1 MKYYAITDKKTS
13 YCVRKLFMN
22 TRSSKVMIHFRKV
35 QSWALTRGGGGW
47 VLRISNDFL
56 NGLVCSIVGY
66 FTRLLYFD
74 SPHGLAKMRRDS

>member
-35 QSWALTRGGGGW
+35 QSWALAGVGGGGG
-47 VLRISNDFL
+47 VYSAFQMIF
-56 NGLVCSIVGY
+56 
-66 FTRLLYFD
+66 
-74 SPHGLAKMRRDS
+74 

>member
-35 QSWALTRGGGGW
+35 QSWALAGGGGTP
-47 VLRISNDFL
+47 DFK
-56 NGLVCSIVGY
+56 LVSCIL
-66 FTRLLYFD
+66 TRPTG
-74 SPHGLAKMRRDS
+74 SQNAT

>member
-35 QSWALTRGGGGW
+35 QSWALAGGGG
-47 VLRISNDFL
+47 VLRISNDFW

-66 FTRLLYFD
+66 FYSSLVF
-74 SPHGLAKMRRDS
+74 

>member
-35 QSWALTRGGGGW
+35 QSWALAGGEG
-47 VLRISNDFL
+47 VLRISSDFFERFS
-56 NGLVCSIVGY
+56 V
-66 FTRLLYFD
+66 
-74 SPHGLAKMRRDS
+74 

>member
-35 QSWALTRGGGGW
+35 QSWALARGGGGYSGFQM
-47 VLRISNDFL
+47 IF
-56 NGLVCSIVGY
+56 
-66 FTRLLYFD
+66 
-74 SPHGLAKMRRDS
+74 

>member
-13 YCVRKLFMN
+13 YCVRQLFMN

-35 QSWALTRGGGGW
+35 QSWALAGGGVRVKG
-47 VLRISNDFL
+47 VLRISNDFW

-66 FTRLLYFD
+66 FYSSLVF
-74 SPHGLAKMRRDS
+74 